1 MVNLLLEEQT
11 NNIIYGELL
20 HFKDF
25 EDWIRCVS
33 GEEEKRNE
41 IFVGKLAIKLLHI
54 FQLGLEK
61 QGKKTNCFY
70 QCFCKKGQYMG

>member
-20 HFKDF
+20 DFEDF

-33 GEEEKRNE
+33 GEEERRNE
-41 IFVGKLAIKLLHI
+41 IFVGKPAIKLLHI

-61 QGKKTNCFY
+61 QGKKNQLFLP
-70 QCFCKKGQYMG
+70 MLL